1 VDCGSVNLAF
11 GRDRISN
18 AVLWHS
24 GSGDARPQPI
34 WDLAA
39 GDLGLGAYYVVVS
52 HGVKILHD
60 PDTYPHITTGRWI
73 LAHHAVPHHGIFS
86 LDHASSTV
94 GRA

>member
-1 VDCGSVNLAF
+1 MDCGSVNLAF

-24 GSGDARPQPI
+24 GSVDARPQPI

-60 PDTYPHITTGRWI
+60 PDT
-73 LAHHAVPHHGIFS
+73 HGISRPGAGSSRTMRFRIT
-86 LDHASSTV
+86 ASSP
-94 GRA
+94 